1 LNSAAAAFAIV
12 LVLDVLWFG
21 AAFWYFSLKPDDA
34 AKILVP
40 RSARDS
46 PLFRTVSASIRFL
59 GGMNLAFA
67 AFAALLLANRA
78 LFPGA
83 KQSALFAAVF
93 SLAHASQF
101 AFNVPVALGGGR
113 QGESLWP
120 VLRGP
125 MLLIFV
131 GDFALMVAN
140 SVVAGV
146 LMAS

>member
-1 LNSAAAAFAIV
+1 MNSAVSAFTIV

-21 AAFWYFSLKPDDA
+21 AAFWYFSLRPDDA

-46 PLFRTVSASIRFL
+46 PLFKTISASIRFL

-83 KQSALFAAVF
+83 RQSALFAAVF
-93 SLAHASQF
+93 SLEHASQF

-131 GDFALMVAN
+131 GDFTLMVAN

-146 LMAS
+146 LIAS